1 MTFAYTLHGI
11 ACADNFSCRADD
23 VFDDICSAVESFGG
37 IARSVQLG
45 AVSGGAFESVAYSL
59 RQHSAGIVET
69 VGKPL
74 SGAAVVGQV
83 EADILGNAFYVVAVY
98 IPRAFGSGIAAA
110 LWPVIAV
117 GGMVFVSVP
126 MDAVKAESVNGTTG
140 FVRIGM

>member
-1 MTFAYTLHGI
+1 M
-11 ACADNFSCRADD
+11 
-23 VFDDICSAVESFGG
+23 
-37 IARSVQLG
+37 
-45 AVSGGAFESVAYSL
+45 

-110 LWPVIAV
+110 LWPVVAV